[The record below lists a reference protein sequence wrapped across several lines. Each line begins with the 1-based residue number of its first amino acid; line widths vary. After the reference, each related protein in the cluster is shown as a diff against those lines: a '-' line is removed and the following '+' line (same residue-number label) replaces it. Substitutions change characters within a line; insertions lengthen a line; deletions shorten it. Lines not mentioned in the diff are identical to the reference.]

1 METIPLPARERLL
14 HLMRLLENA
23 PEGPLSSARLEAL
36 SGWSS
41 HSIRKD
47 ISYLGAGG
55 SGSSRDGYIPA
66 LLLPLIRKALD
77 LDRRRRFCV
86 VGLGRLGSAYLNLS
100 PQELGEFELAAGFDT
115 NVNRLEILKSPVP
128 LYPAYKMGEV
138 ISRFAIEIA
147 LLCVPGENAQAAA
160 EKLALVGIKGIVNF
174 APQVLRP
181 PPEIKVRHVHLSDEL
196 RALAIRM

>member
-1 METIPLPARERLL
+1 
-14 HLMRLLENA
+14 MRLLENA
-23 PEGPLSSARLEAL
+23 GEGPVSSARLEAQ

-47 ISYLGAGG
+47 ISYLGVGG
-55 SGSSRDGYIPA
+55 SGSSSGGYIPA

-77 LDRRRRFCV
+77 LDRRRLFCV
-86 VGLGRLGSAYLNLS
+86 AGLGRLGSAYLNLS

-138 ISRFAIEIA
+138 ISRFGIEIA

-160 EKLALVGIKGIVNF
+160 EKLAQGGIKGIVNF
-174 APQVLRP
+174 APLVLRLP
-181 PPEIKVRHVHLSDEL
+181 AEIKVRHVHLGDEL
-196 RALAIRM
+196 RSLAIRM